1 MVGTCFYIVPEG
13 LGILE
18 GLLQECIVDS
28 TERGCRHTSV
38 QEMHKQSSNPVVER
52 SWIVNSGCSST
63 VEQLIHVQQVVSSN
77 LAVPT
82 I

>member
-1 MVGTCFYIVPEG
+1 MFSFLNDQEG

-28 TERGCRHTSV
+28 AERGCRHTSV
-38 QEMHKQSSNPVVER
+38 QEIHKQPSNPVIIVYFADAKYTLER
-52 SWIVNSGCSST
+52 SW
-63 VEQLIHVQQVVSSN
+63 VV
-77 LAVPT
+77 